1 VGPAVSSVVSEIYRA
16 EWGRVLATMIR
27 LSGDFSLAEE
37 VTQEAFELAIR
48 RWQEAG
54 VPEQPR
60 GWLVKTARYLAIDR
74 LRRQRVLAGKLETY
88 AAELDQ
94 ETPEPDDVH
103 IPDDLLRLL
112 FTCCHPSLAL
122 ETQVAL
128 ALRTLLGLD
137 TDEIAR
143 AFVVAPAT
151 MAQRLVRAKRK
162 IAAAKIPYAIPGPAE
177 LPERLHA
184 VLTVLYLLFSE
195 GYAATRG
202 AALVRTELSGEAI
215 RLTRVVR
222 SLFESPPA
230 ELGGLLAL
238 MLLHD
243 SRRDAR
249 VDAAGD
255 IILLYDQD
263 RALWDRAQIDEAL
276 PLVDEAMAGEPG
288 PFALQ
293 AAIAAVHARARRKQ
307 DTDWAAIAHLYEQL
321 ERIDPSPIVTLNRAV
336 AVAEV
341 DGPAAALAIVDQLA
355 RDGALDQYHLLH
367 SARGDFA
374 ERLGRTEEAER
385 SFARALELARTDGE
399 RRYLARRLRDA
410 QRRSS
415 GTDSKP
421 PPDRA

>member
-1 VGPAVSSVVSEIYRA
+1 VAALVHSVVSEVYRA

-48 RWQEAG
+48 RWQEEG
-54 VPEQPR
+54 IPEHPR

-74 LRRQRVLAGKLETY
+74 LRRQRVLAGKLDSY
-88 AAELDQ
+88 AAELDP
-94 ETPEPDDVH
+94 TAPVPDDAVH

-128 ALRTLLGLD
+128 ALRTLLGLE
-137 TDEIAR
+137 TDQIAR

-151 MAQRLVRAKRK
+151 MAQRLVRAKKK

-202 AALVRTELSGEAI
+202 PALVRAELSGQAI

-222 SLFESPPA
+222 SLFGEAPPR

-255 IILLYDQD
+255 IVLLHDQD

-293 AAIAAVHARARRKQ
+293 AAIAAVHGRARRME
-307 DTDWAAIAHLYEQL
+307 DTDWAEIARLYERL
-321 ERIDPSPIVTLNRAV
+321 ERIDPSPIVALNRAV

-341 DGPAAALAIVDQLA
+341 DGPAAALAIVDALA
-355 RDGALDQYHLLH
+355 RDGALDEYHLLH
-367 SARGDFA
+367 AARGDFA
-374 ERLGRTEEAER
+374 QRLGRTEQAER
-385 SFARALELARTDGE
+385 SFARALELARNDGE
-399 RRYLARRLRDA
+399 RRYLARRLRDL
-410 QRRSS
+410 QRGS
-415 GTDSKP
+415 
-421 PPDRA
+421 